1 MYKLL
6 SSIFYS
12 NNDKYEEIYLNRYG
26 SESTYRFDFR
36 INKNNAF
43 LLINHQILQ
52 LIERIMELNCELSLK
67 MNKLPEIALNQYVK
81 KCLVDEVRMTNEIEG
96 IHSTRKE
103 INDILKDKLGSK
115 KGTRLYGL
123 VKKYELLTKE
133 DINFDKCEDIR
144 DLYDKLVLQEI
155 LDDDSEN
162 EPYGKIFRKEKVY
175 VQNPSGK
182 IIHTG
187 IYPEEKITTDMSKA
201 LDILNNDDY
210 NFMIRIAIFH
220 YIFGY
225 IHPFYDGNG
234 RIIRFISSYLLSK
247 KLQYLVS
254 YRLSYTIKQNINSYY
269 KSFKQTNDDKNKGD
283 LTMFVIKFFDVLVK
297 SLEDLCE
304 SLDEKYNKLNYF
316 SKIGEKLCKEDNKKY
331 KLVFI
336 LIQNTLFG
344 DSGISVDE
352 LHEISKIGES
362 KIRMSLK
369 ELEESDLLYITKDG
383 RKKLYDINLNNLSES
398 NN

>member
-12 NNDKYEEIYLNRYG
+12 NNDEYEEIYLNRYG

-52 LIERIMELNCELSLK
+52 LIEKIMELNCELSLK
-67 MNKLPEIALNQYVK
+67 MNKLPEIALNKYAK

-96 IHSTRKE
+96 VHSTRKE

-144 DLYDKLVLQEI
+144 DLYDKLVLQER

-187 IYPEEKITTDMSKA
+187 IYPEEKITTYMSKA

-234 RIIRFISSYLLSK
+234 RVSRFISSYLLSK

-269 KSFKQTNDDKNKGD
+269 KSFKLTNDDKNKGD

-316 SKIGEKLCKEDNKKY
+316 SKIGKKLCKEDNKKN

-369 ELEESDLLYITKDG
+369 ELEECDLLYITKDG